1 MLGSERQGSYD
12 ETIGADSERPDAMT
26 GNRTARND
34 DDGRDS
40 AYGDEIDDP
49 TLLDDLSHSDES
61 VDGPRESM
69 EGDLHAAAKPRHGT
83 DFSASSS
90 QSDAESAEKRRRAD
104 VRRLRTPIVVA
115 VIALFVAGLVFAG
128 WTVTSSVLASQ
139 RRAHESALAGCRA
152 SRRAYTETATTFTPT
167 LAASKTLL
175 DKTKGFDDSE
185 TRERLQQQVN
195 RTEGIDFVALA
206 TADCTDGMSATELDD
221 LSDRYGSADTQMDT
235 ALISMPYDMRTLQG
249 ILDGLTVRD
258 ARARLDTLLDKAR
271 TAYTRSDGKADNA
284 LRAALQQT
292 IDAAQHTLDTTS
304 TTDAATIVN
313 ATGPLSD
320 ATDKVIAA
328 MPLDCHF
335 TDCVALTFDDGP
347 NKQRTPKI
355 LDELKR
361 AKVPATFF
369 LQGQFVNGSNV
380 SLVKRMVAEG
390 HSVGSISWRHT
401 QMHAMSA
408 DQLAKWFKDTDDV
421 ISQASG
427 KPVTLFRPPDGAW
440 SDALRAA
447 AKANNQSMIMWSV
460 DSGDWDGKATASA
473 IAKRVVSDAA
483 PGSIVAL
490 HDGNAATA
498 KALPEIIKGLEK
510 KGYHLVTV
518 DTLLAGAMQPV
529 EPGDMI
535 YSLGSI
541 DAVQQGGQVG
551 VAS

>member
-1 MLGSERQGSYD
+1 
-12 ETIGADSERPDAMT
+12 MT
-26 GNRTARND
+26 GNQTARND
-34 DDGRDS
+34 DGGRDS
-40 AYGDEIDDP
+40 VYDDEIDDP

-61 VDGPRESM
+61 AGGTNKSM
-69 EGDLHAAAKPRHGT
+69 ND
-83 DFSASSS
+83 DV
-90 QSDAESAEKRRRAD
+90 D
-104 VRRLRTPIVVA
+104 VRHLRTPIVVA
-115 VIALFVAGLVFAG
+115 VIVLFAAGLVFAG
-128 WTVTSSVLASQ
+128 WTVASSVLASQ

-152 SRRAYTETATTFTPT
+152 SRRAYMETATSFTPT

-175 DKTKGFDDSE
+175 DKTKGFDDSD

-195 RTEGIDFVALA
+195 RTDGIDFTALA
-206 TADCTDGMSATELDD
+206 TADCASDMSATALDD

-235 ALISMPYDMRTLQG
+235 ALISMPYDMQTLQG
-249 ILDGLTVRD
+249 ILDGLTAKD
-258 ARARLDTLLDKAR
+258 ARTRLTALLDKAN
-271 TAYTRSDGKADNA
+271 TAYARSENKADNA
-284 LRAALQQT
+284 LRAALKQT

-304 TTDAATIVN
+304 TTDAATIANV
-313 ATGPLSD
+313 TGPLSD

-328 MPLDCHF
+328 MPVDCHF
-335 TDCVALTFDDGP
+335 INCVALTFDDGP
-347 NKQRTPKI
+347 NKQRTPEI

-380 SLVKRMVAEG
+380 SLVRRMVAEG

-408 DQLAKWFKDTDDV
+408 EQLAKWFKDTDDV

-447 AKANNQSMIMWSV
+447 ARNSNQSMIMWSV

-473 IAKRVVSDAA
+473 IAKRVVSDAYA
-483 PGSIVAL
+483 GSIIAL

-498 KALPEIIKGLEK
+498 KALPEIINGLEK
-510 KGYHLVTV
+510 KGYRIVTV

-535 YSLGSI
+535 YSLDNI
-541 DAVQQGGQVG
+541 DTVRKGGQDTG
-551 VAS
+551 IAS

>member
-1 MLGSERQGSYD
+1 MVGLNGQSNHDADRNDGD
-12 ETIGADSERPDAMT
+12 GAD
-26 GNRTARND
+26 
-34 DDGRDS
+34 
-40 AYGDEIDDP
+40 DDP
-49 TLLDDLSHSDES
+49 TLLEQM
-61 VDGPRESM
+61 G
-69 EGDLHAAAKPRHGT
+69 GT
-83 DFSASSS
+83 DDGDGDRTRHA
-90 QSDAESAEKRRRAD
+90 RGL
-104 VRRLRTPIVVA
+104 RRLRTPIVVA

-139 RRAHESALAGCRA
+139 RRAHESALVGCRA

-175 DKTKGFDDSE
+175 DKTKGFDNSE

-195 RTEGIDFVALA
+195 RTEGIDFTALA
-206 TADCTDGMSATELDD
+206 AADCTDDMSTAALDD

-320 ATDKVIAA
+320 VTDKVIAA

-347 NKQRTPKI
+347 NKQRTPRI

-380 SLVKRMVAEG
+380 SLVRRMVAEG

-483 PGSIVAL
+483 PGSIIAL

-498 KALPEIIKGLEK
+498 KALPEIIAGLEK
-510 KGYHLVTV
+510 KGYRIVTV

-541 DAVQQGGQVG
+541 DDVQQGGQVG
-551 VAS
+551 AAS